1 MKESYDQLRHDYA
14 KDLNEKVTGIYSEIT
29 SSERT
34 IKVNE
39 LFGLNY
45 SEGDV
50 LFSEDFLSTGSL
62 EQLYLS
68 LRLAMAEI
76 MFPKMKVPFFLD
88 EPFVSYDKVRLGRV
102 LDYLV
107 SKKDKYQLFIFTC
120 QERELEIIK
129 EGATVISLT

>member
-1 MKESYDQLRHDYA
+1 MKESYDKLRHDYS
-14 KDLNEKVTGIYSEIT
+14 KDLNEKVTGIYCEIT
-29 SSERT
+29 SSDRT

-45 SEGDV
+45 SEGGV

-76 MFPKMKVPFFLD
+76 MFPKIKVPIFLD

-107 SKKDKYQLFIFTC
+107 AQKDKYQLFIFTC
-120 QERELEIIK
+120 QEREMEIIK